1 MDDAKQDIRW
11 KQRFEN
17 YLHAFKQLDSA
28 VQLMRT
34 RPLSELEEQGLI
46 QAFEY
51 THELAWKVLKDFLEN
66 RGRSDLYGSK
76 DVTREAFR
84 LGIIDDGEAWMSMI
98 SSRNLTS
105 HTYNEKTTE
114 QIVAFILNSYFD
126 QFLKLMDKLN
136 SIKESENK

>member
-1 MDDAKQDIRW
+1 MTIDIRW
-11 KQRFEN
+11 QQRFSN
-17 YLHAFKQLDSA
+17 YTKALEQLTDA
-28 VQLMRT
+28 VNLSRT
-34 RPLSELEEQGLI
+34 RELSKLEKQGLI

-66 RGRSDLYGSK
+66 RGKSDLYGSK

-84 LGIIDDGEAWMSMI
+84 LGIIDNGEAWMSMI

-114 QIVAFILNSYFD
+114 EIVTFVLNSYFD

>member
-1 MDDAKQDIRW
+1 MTIDIRW
-11 KQRFEN
+11 QQRFSN
-17 YLHAFKQLDSA
+17 YIKALEQLTDA
-28 VQLMRT
+28 VNLSRT
-34 RPLSELEEQGLI
+34 RELSKLEKQGLI

-66 RGRSDLYGSK
+66 RGKSDLYGSK

-84 LGIIDDGEAWMSMI
+84 LGIIDNGEAWMSMI

-114 QIVAFILNSYFD
+114 EIVTFVLNSYFD

>member
-1 MDDAKQDIRW
+1 MTIDIRW
-11 KQRFEN
+11 QQRFSN
-17 YLHAFKQLDSA
+17 YTKALEQLTDA
-28 VQLMRT
+28 VNLSRT
-34 RPLSELEEQGLI
+34 RELSKLEKQGLI

-66 RGRSDLYGSK
+66 RGKSDLYGSK

-84 LGIIDDGEAWMSMI
+84 LGIIDNGEAWMSMI

-114 QIVAFILNSYFD
+114 EIVTFVLNSYID